1 MTTGFGVTY
10 HFDPELRLD
19 PWLEVGA
26 GYRLLWEDEAAPTPN
41 VLSHGLQLA
50 RARVGLDVRVSPDVA
65 IAPVVGA
72 DANMFLW
79 QDVTT
84 STAIADPRITTF
96 IFAGVQGRMD
106 IGGTAVGGAT
116 LTSAPIE

>member
-1 MTTGFGVTY
+1 M
-10 HFDPELRLD
+10 
-19 PWLEVGA
+19 
-26 GYRLLWEDEAAPTPN
+26 LWEDEAAPTPI